1 MIKSCG
7 WIFTDI
13 PVRAV
18 NAWFTAFTAPLLRVR
33 LGVLSPN
40 LNLVANPTNL
50 LALEDPFILLLA
62 VTTASYLLASDC
74 IGNKPCL
81 LKCIPNA
88 FAGT

>member
-1 MIKSCG
+1 M
-7 WIFTDI
+7 FTGI
-13 PVRAV
+13 PVNAV
-18 NAWFTAFTAPLLRVR
+18 IAWLIAFNTLLLEVR

-50 LALEDPFILLLA
+50 LALEDPFISLLA

-74 IGNKPCL
+74 TGDKPCL